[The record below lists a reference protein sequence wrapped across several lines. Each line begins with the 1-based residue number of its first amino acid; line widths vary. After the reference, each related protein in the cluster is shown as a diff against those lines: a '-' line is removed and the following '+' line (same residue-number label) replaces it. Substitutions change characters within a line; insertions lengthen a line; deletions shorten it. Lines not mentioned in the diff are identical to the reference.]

1 MTSPDPAPT
10 APPQIPGQRAQG
22 DDDPLQI
29 RFVVPPA
36 FHEIPVLGTEDEVAE
51 RLWEVVSE
59 VLAGRPEE
67 DRLLWAGMLIPLIP
81 PMADAGV
88 LYSGICLIDVDG
100 RPSTASV
107 LVSLNPLDGLRY
119 EEAVDTTAAQ
129 LAKARPDAEIT
140 QVDLPAGRAAVM
152 VDHEETPVTGPTADG
167 EDAELATSVIQ
178 VYLPLPN
185 EREMLSLELS
195 TPCAEDWELYSEVF
209 ADIVGSIHVEFAAV
223 EMAAAEPV
231 ADLAGDGSEGGDGD
245 SAARISAA
253 FG

>member
-1 MTSPDPAPT
+1 MTTPDPSTT
-10 APPQIPGQRAQG
+10 APLPIPEQRSQS

-88 LYSGICLIDVDG
+88 LYSGICLVDIDG

-107 LVSLNPLDGLRY
+107 LVSLNPLGDLRY
-119 EEAVDTTAAQ
+119 EEALDTTAAQ
-129 LAKARPDAEIT
+129 LAEGRPEAEIT
-140 QVDLPAGRAAVM
+140 QVELPAGRAVVM
-152 VDHEETPVTGPTADG
+152 VGTEVTPVTGPTADG
-167 EDAELATSVIQ
+167 EDAALSTSAIQ

-223 EMAAAEPV
+223 EMAVPEP
-231 ADLAGDGSEGGDGD
+231 GTEGGVDGD